1 MNSFLFKENIVS
13 FALEIL
19 LEDVLV
25 VHVHV
30 STDVVDTSG

>member
-1 MNSFLFKENIVS
+1 MISFLFKENNIVS

-30 STDVVDTSG
+30 STDL